1 MKGLRFLFL
10 KKRRVIFYKKM
21 LVNTTNRTKKR
32 REIVKIEKNYSIM
45 RKIFQKGIDKT
56 HFMWYT
62 MGNNYGKV

>member
-10 KKRRVIFYKKM
+10 KKSEGLFYKNR
-21 LVNTTNRTKKR
+21 LVGTTNRTKKG
-32 REIVKIEKNYSIM
+32 REIVEIEKNYSIM